1 MLSPTLRLPRPDQ
14 VLDRRSTLSTVDADE
29 AQKTI
34 EDLFCAHRLT
44 PLDPGGRVDLTLR
57 SATTAS
63 VGVHL
68 LDYGADVRISPRAL
82 ENFFLV
88 QMPLQGRATMDCGN
102 ETIKSDARLAT
113 LPPIDRDFSMVWEA
127 GTPQLILYASLPA
140 MEEAARRLFGA
151 ELAAGLRLGHSLD
164 LKSPSGQALLRAA
177 FELHDA
183 LNSADSAA
191 APYALKLLEEA
202 VLQRWLLAVPNNV
215 SLALGQWDGGQ
226 ATTAA
231 GSGTNTASSAATAR
245 LVKRFTELLERHS
258 AEDVMV
264 SELAEALG
272 VPLRTLQAAVS
283 AETGSTPMALLRTS
297 RLLRARRMLQECEP
311 NEQSVTMI
319 AQDCGFAHLGR
330 FAQAYYAAFGEL
342 PSATLR
348 S

>member
-14 VLDRRSTLSTVDADE
+14 VLDRRSTLATADADE

-57 SATTAS
+57 SATTAN

-68 LDYGADVRISPRAL
+68 LDYGADVRISPQAL
-82 ENFFLV
+82 RSFFLV

-113 LPPIDRDFSMVWEA
+113 LPPIDRDFSMVWEE
-127 GTPQLILYASLPA
+127 GTPQLILYASLSA

-151 ELAAGLRLGHSLD
+151 EMSSGLRLGHSLD
-164 LKSPSGQALLRAA
+164 LKSPAGQALLRAA
-177 FELHDA
+177 FEFHDA
-183 LNSADSAA
+183 LNGGDTLV

-202 VLQRWLLAVPNNV
+202 VLQRWLLAVPNNI
-215 SLALGQWDGGQ
+215 SLSLGQWDGGQ
-226 ATTAA
+226 GATAV
-231 GSGTNTASSAATAR
+231 GTSSSNAATAR

-258 AEDVMV
+258 AEEVMV

-283 AETGSTPMALLRTS
+283 AETGSTPMALLRMS
-297 RLLRARRMLQECEP
+297 RLLRARKLLQEREP

-319 AQDCGFAHLGR
+319 AQECGFAHLGR